1 MKEKIL
7 VTGGAGY
14 IGSHV
19 VKQLLESNTC
29 EVVVIDNLSTG
40 FIKTIKQ
47 LQSIKN
53 FSFFKEDLKNLDKI
67 EEIFCKE
74 KIDSVLHFAGSL
86 IVPESITNPLK
97 YYDNNVINSINLINL
112 CQKYLIHK
120 FVFSSTAAVYG
131 NISADKIP
139 VQESL
144 NTQAF
149 TPYGESK
156 LMVEKILSSVAKS
169 NEKFNFVALRY
180 FNVAGSDE
188 SGLIGQSTLNS
199 THLIKVAAMT
209 ATGQRKEM
217 EIFGNDYDTKDG
229 TCVRDFIHIS
239 DLADIHIKALNFLNQ
254 NKSEIFNC
262 GYGHGYSVLEIVN
275 TMKKVSGINFSVKI
289 AERRE
294 GDIVTMVSDTKK
306 LKNNINW
313 LPQHDNIE
321 FICKTTLN
329 WENLLIK
336 NKGN

>member
-275 TMKKVSGINFSVKI
+275 TMKKVSG
-289 AERRE
+289 
-294 GDIVTMVSDTKK
+294 
-306 LKNNINW
+306 
-313 LPQHDNIE
+313 
-321 FICKTTLN
+321 
-329 WENLLIK
+329 
-336 NKGN
+336 